1 MLQSQLSSG
10 ETTGADGLQSVQA
23 NGWPVFADRRSEIDE
38 NPAKSILGTP
48 GPKCIAQEVKLNG
61 LKLLLSVDVPAID
74 HLGFIRV
81 KFQPAFLE
89 TTRKISPFVSPGFF
103 VVLIEP

>member
-38 NPAKSILGTP
+38 KPAESILGAP
-48 GPKCIAQEVKLNG
+48 GSKRIAQEVKLNG
-61 LKLLLSVDVPAID
+61 FVLLFSGSSLSLVGNLVE
-74 HLGFIRV
+74 IR
-81 KFQPAFLE
+81 F
-89 TTRKISPFVSPGFF
+89 
-103 VVLIEP
+103 